1 MQIMY
6 IYDLQTSNYAYCHIN
21 PKKISYQA
29 LCLCQTYVTQTSG
42 FVNKHANDFLYFL
55 KRKCM
60 HTRNDHLSPAKLVQ
74 LTNVTHVNGIY
85 LTIRKNFLEH
95 RAMMLINEKI
105 CLLSYC
111 IRRRPFINCCGM
123 DGMKKNQLD
132 LLSYSVGKMPMN
144 FFSLGQVQTK
154 FDDMS

>member
-6 IYDLQTSNYAYCHIN
+6 IYNLQTSNYAYCHIN

-60 HTRNDHLSPAKLVQ
+60 HTRNDHLSPVKLVQ

-85 LTIRKNFLEH
+85 LTVRKNFLEH
-95 RAMMLINEKI
+95 GALMLINEENMSSFILYSETSIYK
-105 CLLSYC
+105 LLWY
-111 IRRRPFINCCGM
+111 GWHEE
-123 DGMKKNQLD
+123 KL
-132 LLSYSVGKMPMN
+132 VGPVI
-144 FFSLGQVQTK
+144 LQRG
-154 FDDMS
+154 

>member
-1 MQIMY
+1 
-6 IYDLQTSNYAYCHIN
+6 
-21 PKKISYQA
+21 
-29 LCLCQTYVTQTSG
+29 
-42 FVNKHANDFLYFL
+42 
-55 KRKCM
+55 M
-60 HTRNDHLSPAKLVQ
+60 HTRNDHLSPVKLVQ

-111 IRRRPFINCCGM
+111 IRRRPCTFINCCGM

-144 FFSLGQVQTK
+144 FLSHQVKSRLNLMTCLNVDLFILFLDITLHIMLIMGTIQIK
-154 FDDMS
+154 KKSKRIF